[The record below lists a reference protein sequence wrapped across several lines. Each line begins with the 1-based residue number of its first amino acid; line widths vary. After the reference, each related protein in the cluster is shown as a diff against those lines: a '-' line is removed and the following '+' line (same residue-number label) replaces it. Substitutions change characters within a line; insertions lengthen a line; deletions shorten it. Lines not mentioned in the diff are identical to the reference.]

1 MSQITTFPDF
11 VKRLTVVVGGLL
23 VALAALFG
31 LLVYTT
37 PAVKEFSD
45 MLLDS
50 TGNPATMLAY
60 LDQMGV
66 GLNST
71 FFKIVVF
78 PGFTWAALIAAEVI
92 WFERKFLAK
101 MQLRVGP
108 LYAGKVGG
116 LLQPIA
122 DVVKLVFKELVAPA
136 SSDKFF
142 FYTIPI
148 LLNVIGAALVAVVPV
163 SEGWIIM
170 RSDVSILIVFAIVG
184 FAPMAV
190 LLAGWASNSKY
201 PFIGALRGLHQMV
214 AFEIPMLVSAAGIV
228 LLTGTLDMVNIV
240 RAQSGGLW
248 FILLAPLGALVFLC
262 CMLAELER
270 IPFDLPEAE
279 SEIVSGYLTEY
290 TGMAFGNIQ
299 LGVYIRFY
307 ALSGVFTTLFLGGW
321 HGPQILPAGFEI
333 ANQVFWFTLKT
344 LLVMFLLI
352 VLRGVNPRIRINM
365 LLRVGWSRL
374 LTLALV
380 NLFLVILILQTGWL
394 HLQVSV

>member
-1 MSQITTFPDF
+1 MSQITTFADF
-11 VKRLTVVVGGLL
+11 VKRLAVVVGGLL
-23 VALAALFG
+23 VTLAALFG

-37 PAVKEFSD
+37 PAVKELSD
-45 MLLDS
+45 TLLDS

-71 FFKIVVF
+71 FFKVVVF

-142 FYTIPI
+142 FYAIPI

-228 LLTGTLDMVNIV
+228 ILTGTLDMVNIV

-262 CMLAELER
+262 CVLAELER

-279 SEIVSGYLTEY
+279 SEIVAGYLTEY

-344 LLVMFLLI
+344 LLVMLLLI

-374 LTLALV
+374 LILALV